1 MMFKVLLSALFLEF
15 LALPLLASD
24 SLTKNRDSFTRSTVS
39 EILDSLVNDAYFKKD
54 TNLNPRPEQEKPSK
68 SKREKKEY
76 KTIKKKVNKAKI
88 LAEIPSDTPPVITTL
103 IRSNKV
109 TIGMSTKHVILS
121 WGKPRNINRS
131 IGKWGVHEQ
140 WVYPNRY
147 LYFENGIL
155 TSLQTSD

>member
-54 TNLNPRPEQEKPSK
+54 TNLSPRPEQAKPSK

-88 LAEIPSDTPPVITTL
+88 FAVIPADTPPVITTL
-103 IRSNKV
+103 IRS
-109 TIGMSTKHVILS
+109 VILS